1 MSQANANFAKNTP
14 KTESNV
20 NDSGQLKEFRT
31 PPHNLAIEQAV
42 LAALM
47 TVAESFEQVGDL
59 LKENDFYA
67 TRHKYI
73 YRAIE
78 KLAQENSPYDAVL
91 VNDWLLKQNLLDAI
105 GGEEYLGELLASSSA
120 TFNIAAYCV
129 KIKDFSQ
136 RRSAIEK
143 LKQGIDQLENFDKST
158 DTLINDSISDLNNV
172 MMQSTKG
179 GYVVASSLLDGFY
192 DKLLSVVKH
201 GVQPFIGT
209 GFEELNNKLQV
220 EKGDLVIIAARPSM
234 GKTTLAQNIAV
245 NMVKE
250 TGKTGVFFS
259 LEMTKESV
267 IQRLISATGSVRLG
281 AIRSGDL
288 GVDGDSRFNNTTEW
302 GRMVDAMDEVKN
314 LSYVIDDTNGL
325 TVGEMRS
332 VLNKIRREQGEIG
345 VIMVDYIQIMGGI
358 DESGNTARQI
368 GNITRELKGFG
379 KEFDCPVI
387 ALSQLNRSLETRGN
401 KRPIMSDL
409 RESGAIEQDAK
420 TGIIPLH
427 MRIA

>member
-1 MSQANANFAKNTP
+1 MLHNLDMEKSVLASLMINENYADVEGKLTGKNFYAERHEIIFDAITHLYNQKQPYDVVMVMDELEAKN
-14 KTESNV
+14 NL
-20 NDSGQLKEFRT
+20 QL
-31 PPHNLAIEQAV
+31 
-42 LAALM
+42 
-47 TVAESFEQVGDL
+47 
-59 LKENDFYA
+59 
-67 TRHKYI
+67 
-73 YRAIE
+73 
-78 KLAQENSPYDAVL
+78 
-91 VNDWLLKQNLLDAI
+91 I

-192 DKLLSVVKH
+192 EKLLSVVKH

-267 IQRLISATGSVRLG
+267 I
-281 AIRSGDL
+281 
-288 GVDGDSRFNNTTEW
+288 RFNPRTRV
-302 GRMVDAMDEVKN
+302 GCD
-314 LSYVIDDTNGL
+314 LS
-325 TVGEMRS
+325 
-332 VLNKIRREQGEIG
+332 
-345 VIMVDYIQIMGGI
+345 
-358 DESGNTARQI
+358 
-368 GNITRELKGFG
+368 
-379 KEFDCPVI
+379 
-387 ALSQLNRSLETRGN
+387 
-401 KRPIMSDL
+401 
-409 RESGAIEQDAK
+409 
-420 TGIIPLH
+420 
-427 MRIA
+427 